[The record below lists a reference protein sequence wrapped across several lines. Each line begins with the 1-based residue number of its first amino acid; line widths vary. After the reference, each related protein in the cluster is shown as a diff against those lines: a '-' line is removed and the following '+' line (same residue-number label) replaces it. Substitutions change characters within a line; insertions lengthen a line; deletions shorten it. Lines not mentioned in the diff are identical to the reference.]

1 MTDPTKPSD
10 TASPALHIDS
20 DWKAQAQAERER
32 LAKQESERAS
42 RDPKTDADGLPPAE
56 FRSLVGLL
64 ASQAIMGLGT
74 MGDQQGRVIVDL
86 PGANFAINLLEVLQD
101 KTKGNL
107 TPEEQAELDD
117 VVRELKMR
125 FVQVARL
132 VTEQAARG
140 QAVPAGGTAGA
151 PAAIASPGQ
160 TGGAQGGAAA
170 SKLIVP

>member
-32 LAKQESERAS
+32 LAKQETERAA

-86 PGANFAINLLEVLQD
+86 PGANFAINLLEVIQE

-107 TPEEQAELDD
+107 TAEEQAELDD

-125 FVQVARL
+125 FVQVARM

-140 QAVPAGGTAGA
+140 QAIPASGAGSSPVAGSAPA
-151 PAAIASPGQ
+151 PAAPG
-160 TGGAQGGAAA
+160 GSGA
-170 SKLIVP
+170 SKLIIP